1 MEDSAVVFEEFRNTA
16 GVMEEEGL
24 LPNVQKE
31 EMEQGET
38 GVKPTGMDIRGEEEL
53 DHSNMILK
61 KLVDML
67 APGANM
73 PKKATEPSVL
83 DRLVR
88 LLRGHVVDK
97 NPVVPV
103 PPVLPS
109 WNTRLKSFLGVGRMP
124 DQGLGQRPVQRDW
137 SAVKCFSCGNTGHSA
152 ARCPKLDITFP
163 FMLPGWR
170 AEKMSIGYMMIS
182 PRRAMERN
190 RAENAN

>member
-1 MEDSAVVFEEFRNTA
+1 M
-16 GVMEEEGL
+16 
-24 LPNVQKE
+24 
-31 EMEQGET
+31 
-38 GVKPTGMDIRGEEEL
+38 
-53 DHSNMILK
+53 
-61 KLVDML
+61 
-67 APGANM
+67 
-73 PKKATEPSVL
+73 
-83 DRLVR
+83 
-88 LLRGHVVDK
+88 DK

-152 ARCPKLDITFP
+152 VRCPKLDITFP

-170 AEKMSIGYMMIS
+170 AEKTSIGYMMIS